1 MGGTSCF
8 QVASSDI
15 QHEAVDLVCLWAL
28 PWPLRRPNPRPRLTL
43 TPFSTAITDTL
54 VPTPITDITDILPT
68 HVTTDTEDTT
78 GTHIPM
84 ATDTTGE
91 SVKHLKMS
99 QPLQSKSVMPRP
111 NPRLTP
117 TTSTAATTA
126 IIFIPTPMATMAA
139 SATTTLPTLTLP

>member
-91 SVKHLKMS
+91 SVMHLRHNIF
-99 QPLQSKSVMPRP
+99 KSVMPRP

-126 IIFIPTPMATMAA
+126 I
-139 SATTTLPTLTLP
+139 

>member
-43 TPFSTAITDTL
+43 TPFSMAITDTL
-54 VPTPITDITDILPT
+54 VLTPITDI
-68 HVTTDTEDTT
+68 T

-84 ATDTTGE
+84 ATDTDTDTGE
-91 SVKHLKMS
+91 SVMLLKS
-99 QPLQSKSVMPRP
+99 GCRSVMPRP
-111 NPRLTP
+111 NPKLTP
-117 TTSTAATTA
+117 TTSTAATMA
-126 IIFIPTPMATMAA
+126 IIPTPMAMPA
-139 SATTTLPTLTLP
+139 SATTTLPTLT

>member
-91 SVKHLKMS
+91 SVR
-99 QPLQSKSVMPRP
+99 LQNNRICRSVRPRP
-111 NPRLTP
+111 NPKLTP
-117 TTSTAATTA
+117 TTST
-126 IIFIPTPMATMAA
+126 
-139 SATTTLPTLTLP
+139 